1 MGLLPQN
8 FLIEVVNIWH
18 GNGLVPGISKFAP
31 EGSVKAY
38 PSGAVWWTP
47 RVRYGEPLG
56 YGMENPS
63 GMVSGSLLLWVG
75 KNRRKEDRRLYLDT
89 FFGEVAHSEKC
100 FVFRICHVDVAF
112 IDYLS
117 VK

>member
-1 MGLLPQN
+1 MGMGW
-8 FLIEVVNIWH
+8 F
-18 GNGLVPGISKFAP
+18 P
-31 EGSVKAY
+31 ESPNSHPRGPLKR
-38 PSGAVWWTP
+38 TP
-47 RVRYGEPLG
+47 RVRYGGPLG
-56 YGMENPS
+56 YGMVNPS

-100 FVFRICHVDVAF
+100 FVFGICHVGVAF
-112 IDYLS
+112 VDYLS